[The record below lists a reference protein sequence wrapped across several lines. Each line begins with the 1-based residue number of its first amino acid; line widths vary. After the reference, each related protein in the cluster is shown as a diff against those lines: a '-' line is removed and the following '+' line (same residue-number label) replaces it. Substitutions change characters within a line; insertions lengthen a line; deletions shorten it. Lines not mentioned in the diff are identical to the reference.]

1 MFAKNFAAGIPE
13 GGMELIH
20 KINRSSAR
28 MSQLIKEVLEY
39 SKVTHGNQAF
49 VQTDLDLILRTVLAD
64 LDLLILETGAVI
76 HYKQALPVVDAIPLQ
91 MNQLFY
97 NLLTNALKFR
107 KEETSP
113 LIAISLRALSGDE
126 IRSDSNL
133 QTNLRYIEIIISDS
147 GLGFEQQFAKQIF
160 QLFERLYSADEFEG
174 TGVGLALCKK
184 IVENHQGHIFAK
196 STEGEGAAFYVVLPV
211 TR

>member
-1 MFAKNFAAGIPE
+1 
-13 GGMELIH
+13 
-20 KINRSSAR
+20 

-39 SKVTHGNQAF
+39 SKVTHGNKAF
-49 VQTDLDLILRTVLAD
+49 VQTDLDLILRSVLAD

-76 HYKQALPVVDAIPLQ
+76 HYNQALPVVGAIPLQ

-97 NLLTNALKFR
+97 NLLTNALKFH
-107 KEETSP
+107 KEGTSP
-113 LIAISLRALSGDE
+113 LIAISSRALSGDE
-126 IRSDSNL
+126 IKSDSNL
-133 QTNLRYIEIIISDS
+133 QTNLSYIEIVITDN
-147 GLGFEQQFAKQIF
+147 GLGFEQQFARQIF